1 MRDFIEDN
9 EGWLYAV
16 AAYDNDERVGCVLR
30 YIPAEAGERVNRSGH
45 RFTKLDFEQ
54 AYTLIAEEKPQY
66 MDMLHRVPVS
76 DVRRVLKPEEEFPRI
91 VADDE
96 RVRELQTLLDLP
108 FGAAGCTGS
117 LLLGLDTDSSDI
129 DLVVYGKKWFEVQ
142 ERLSRRMREGRIRG
156 LSEEMWR
163 RVYEKRKPEINFESF
178 IVHEQRK
185 WNRGEIGGTYFDLL
199 YTRPY
204 ETLCDAPTERGKVLG
219 KMTIVARV
227 IDASLSFDSPAIYR
241 VEHEKVN
248 IILSF
253 THTYSGQARIG
264 EVIEACGVCESHGD
278 EIWLIVGTTREAR
291 GEYIESLSLLEK

>member
-54 AYTLIAEEKPQY
+54 AYTLIAEEKPEY
-66 MDMLHRVPVS
+66 LDMLHRVPVS

>member
-54 AYTLIAEEKPQY
+54 AYTLIAEEKPEY
-66 MDMLHRVPVS
+66 LDMLHRVPVS

-204 ETLCDAPTERGKVLG
+204 ETLCDAPSERGKVLG

>member
-1 MRDFIEDN
+1 LRDFIEDN

-54 AYTLIAEEKPQY
+54 AYTLIAEEKPEY
-66 MDMLHRVPVS
+66 LDMLHRVPVS

-204 ETLCDAPTERGKVLG
+204 ETLCDAPSERGKVLG

>member
-1 MRDFIEDN
+1 LRDFIEDN

-45 RFTKLDFEQ
+45 RFNKLDFEQ
-54 AYTLIAEEKPQY
+54 AYTLIAEEKPEY
-66 MDMLHRVPVS
+66 LDMLHRVPVS

-91 VADDE
+91 VTDDE

-108 FGAAGCTGS
+108 FGVAGCTGS
-117 LLLGLDTDSSDI
+117 LLLGLENETSDI

-142 ERLSRRMREGRIRG
+142 ERLSRRMREGRIKG

-204 ETLCDAPTERGKVLG
+204 ETIHDAPAKRGKVLG

-248 IILSF
+248 VILSF
-253 THTYSGQARIG
+253 THTYCGQARIG

-291 GEYIESLSLLEK
+291 GEYIESLSLLEN